1 MIKNTDKLKFFLIIF
16 SFIALLIPVSLIKA
30 GNLLDAFGSDLETM
44 ASSSGYDASQA
55 SSTALE
61 DRVGLIVQAALGL
74 LGVLF
79 IVLII
84 YGGIIWMTAAGN
96 EESVKKATST
106 IKHAVIG
113 LVIVLLAYII
123 SIFIISVFVN

>member
-1 MIKNTDKLKFFLIIF
+1 MIKNINKLKFFLIIF
-16 SFIALLIPVSLIKA
+16 SFIFLSIPVSFIKA
-30 GNLLDAFGSDLETM
+30 GNLSDAFGSDLETM

-55 SSTALE
+55 SSSALE
-61 DRVGLIVQAALGL
+61 DRVGLIIQAALGL

-79 IVLII
+79 IILII

-106 IKHAVIG
+106 IKHALIG
-113 LVIVLLAYII
+113 LVVVLLAYII
-123 SIFIISVFVN
+123 SIFIVSIFIN

>member
-1 MIKNTDKLKFFLIIF
+1 MIKNTDKLRFFLIIA
-16 SFIALLIPVSLIKA
+16 SFVFLLFPVSLIKA
-30 GNLLDAFGSDLETM
+30 GNLSDAFGSDLETM

-61 DRVGLIVQAALGL
+61 DRVGLIIQSALGL
-74 LGVLF
+74 LGILF
-79 IVLII
+79 IILII

-96 EESVKKATST
+96 EESVKKAVST
-106 IKHAVIG
+106 IKHAFIG

-123 SIFIISVFVN
+123 SIFIVSIFIN

>member
-1 MIKNTDKLKFFLIIF
+1 MIKNTNKLKSFLIIA
-16 SFIALLIPVSLIKA
+16 SFVFLLSPVFLIKA
-30 GNLLDAFGSDLETM
+30 ENLSDAFGSDLETM

-61 DRVGLIVQAALGL
+61 DRVGLIIQSALGL
-74 LGVLF
+74 LGILF
-79 IVLII
+79 IILII

-123 SIFIISVFVN
+123 SIFIIKIFIN

>member
-1 MIKNTDKLKFFLIIF
+1 MIKNINKLKFFLIIF
-16 SFIALLIPVSLIKA
+16 SFIFLLFPVSFIKA
-30 GNLLDAFGSDLETM
+30 GNLSDAFGNDLETM

-55 SSTALE
+55 SSSALE
-61 DRVGLIVQAALGL
+61 DRVGLIIQAALGL

-79 IVLII
+79 IILII

-106 IKHAVIG
+106 IKHALIG
-113 LVIVLLAYII
+113 LVVVLLAYII
-123 SIFIISVFVN
+123 SIFIVSIFIN